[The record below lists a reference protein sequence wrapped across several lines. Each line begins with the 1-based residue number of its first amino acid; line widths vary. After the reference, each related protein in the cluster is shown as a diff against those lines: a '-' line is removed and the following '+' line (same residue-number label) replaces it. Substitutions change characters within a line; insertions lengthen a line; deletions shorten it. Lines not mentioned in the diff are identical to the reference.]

1 MRVEQILNFGKVKGI
16 KVGYAPI
23 GKPIISVIVYYI
35 DGLLIDSGAYNTRK
49 SVKKFVTD
57 NSVEQVALTHYHE
70 DHAGNAGFLKKYLK
84 VPIYGHPL
92 TIENLK
98 SNVRLK
104 PYEYYLFGRLE
115 QAEIS
120 PLPQII
126 ETTNYRF
133 TPIHTPGHSQDHV
146 IYYEKDEGWIFS
158 GDLFLGPKIKFFR
171 KDEDIVLTIKSLY
184 KLLSLDF
191 DCLFCGHNPKLKSPK
206 ILVKNKVDQMHHL
219 IDDVSI
225 LINKGY
231 SDKEILTVLTK
242 GKEYYGGIIFTLGD
256 VSYKNMVLDAIRA
269 LRKPLE
275 GKDVLHDLNNM
286 RDRIS
291 TSELICY

>member
-1 MRVEQILNFGKVKGI
+1 MRVEKILHFDKVKGLR
-16 KVGYAPI
+16 VGYAPI
-23 GKPIISVIVYYI
+23 GKPLICVIVYYV

-57 NSVEQVALTHYHE
+57 NNVEQVALTHYHE
-70 DHAGNAGFLKKYLK
+70 DHAGNAGFLKKYLE

-98 SNVRLK
+98 NNVRLK

-126 ETTNYRF
+126 ETTNYSF
-133 TPIHTPGHSQDHV
+133 TPVHTPGHSQDHIV
-146 IYYEKDEGWIFS
+146 YHEKNEGWVFS
-158 GDLFLGPKIKFFR
+158 GDLFLGPKIKYFR

-191 DCLFCGHNPKLKSPK
+191 DYLFCGHNPKMNKPK
-206 ILVKNKVDQMHHL
+206 IYIQSKVEQMHL
-219 IDDVSI
+219 LMEEVNI

-231 SDKEILTVLTK
+231 NDREVLKILTK
-242 GKEYYGGIIFTLGD
+242 GQEAYSAIVFTLGD
-256 VSYKNMVLDAIRA
+256 VSYKNMVKSA
-269 LRKPLE
+269 LHSLRNPFE
-275 GKDVLHDLNNM
+275 GNSILNDLTN
-286 RDRIS
+286 IK
-291 TSELICY
+291 LGAL